1 MEELFMQ
8 WILDL
13 IAKHTKEG
21 VLDTEALTKE
31 INTEF
36 PKHAVPKSEF
46 NEANEKLK
54 TANTTIE
61 TLKKNNG
68 DNETLQNTIKQ
79 HEATIKELQDEA
91 TNSAKTYALKEQ
103 LSKSGV
109 LDPDYLIYKQ
119 GGLEKF
125 NFDKEG
131 KPIGVDDVIKPY
143 KEDKALSHLFKAADG
158 TNYTP
163 AGGGDYTGKNPFAK
177 DTFNLTEQGKL
188 LKENPTQAK
197 ELASA
202 AGYKL

>member
-1 MEELFMQ
+1 MQ
-8 WILDL
+8 WLLDL
-13 IAKHTKEG
+13 IAKHTKDG
-21 VLDTEALTKE
+21 VIDTEALTKE

-46 NEANEKLK
+46 NDINEQLK
-54 TANTTIE
+54 TANSTIKD
-61 TLKKNNG
+61 LKKDNE
-68 DNETLQNTIKQ
+68 DNETLQG
-79 HEATIKELQDEA
+79 TIKEHEKTIAKLQLE
-91 TNSAKTYALKEQ
+91 SANTTKTYALKEQ
-103 LSKSGV
+103 LSKAGV

-131 KPIGVDDVIKPY
+131 KPIGVDDVLKPY
-143 KEDKALSHLFKAADG
+143 KEDKAMTHLFQTGKSG
-158 TNYTP
+158 TDYNP

-188 LKENPTQAK
+188 LKENPAQAK
-197 ELASA
+197 ELAAS

>member
-1 MEELFMQ
+1 MQ

-61 TLKKNNG
+61 TLKKSNG

-79 HEATIKELQDEA
+79 HEQTIQKLQDDA
-91 TNSAKTYALKEQ
+91 ANTAKTYVLKEQ
-103 LSKSGV
+103 LSKAGV

-131 KPIGVDDVIKPY
+131 KPIGIEDILKPL
-143 KEDKALSHLFKAADG
+143 KEDKAMTHLFQLGKNG
-158 TNYTP
+158 TEYNP

>member
-1 MEELFMQ
+1 MQ
-8 WILDL
+8 WLLDL
-13 IAKHTKEG
+13 IAKHTKDG

-31 INTEF
+31 VNTEF

-46 NEANEKLK
+46 NDINEQLK
-54 TANTTIE
+54 TANGTIKD
-61 TLKKNNG
+61 LKKDNG
-68 DNETLQNTIKQ
+68 DNETLQG
-79 HEATIKELQDEA
+79 TIKEHEKTIAKLQLESA
-91 TNSAKTYALKEQ
+91 NTAKTYALKEQ
-103 LSKSGV
+103 LSKAGV

-131 KPIGVDDVIKPY
+131 KPIGVDDVVKPY
-143 KEDKALSHLFKAADG
+143 KEDKTLSHLFKTADG

-163 AGGGDYTGKNPFAK
+163 AGGGSYTGKNPFAK

-188 LKENPTQAK
+188 LKENPVQAK

-202 AGYKL
+202 AGITI

>member
-1 MEELFMQ
+1 MQ

-21 VLDTEALTKE
+21 VLDIEALTKE
-31 INTEF
+31 ISTEF

-46 NEANEKLK
+46 NEVNEKLK
-54 TANTTIE
+54 AANGTID

-68 DNETLQNTIKQ
+68 DNETLQSTIKK
-79 HEATIKELQDEA
+79 HEQTIQKLQEEA
-91 TNSAKTYALKEQ
+91 TNAAKTYVLKEQ
-103 LSKSGV
+103 LSKAGV

-131 KPIGVDDVIKPY
+131 KPIGIEDILKPI
-143 KEDKALSHLFKAADG
+143 KEDKAMAHLFQSGKNG
-158 TNYTP
+158 TEYNP

>member
-1 MEELFMQ
+1 MQ

-61 TLKKNNG
+61 TLKKSNG

-79 HEATIKELQDEA
+79 HEQTIQKLQDDA
-91 TNSAKTYALKEQ
+91 ANTAKTYVLKEQ
-103 LSKSGV
+103 LSKAGV

-119 GGLEKF
+119 GGLDKF

-131 KPIGVDDVIKPY
+131 KPIGVDDVIKPL
-143 KEDKALSHLFKAADG
+143 KEDKAFGHLFKVADG

-163 AGGGDYTGKNPFAK
+163 AGGGSYTGKNPFAK
-177 DTFNLTEQGKL
+177 DSFNLTEQGKL
-188 LKENPTQAK
+188 LTENPAQAK
-197 ELASA
+197 ELAAA
-202 AGYKL
+202 AGVTI

>member
-1 MEELFMQ
+1 MQ
-8 WILDL
+8 WLLDL
-13 IAKHTKEG
+13 ITKHTKDG
-21 VLDTEALTKE
+21 VLDTESLTKE

-46 NEANEKLK
+46 NDINEQLK
-54 TANTTIE
+54 TANGTIKD
-61 TLKKNNG
+61 LKKDNS
-68 DNETLQNTIKQ
+68 DNETLQT
-79 HEATIKELQDEA
+79 TIKEHEKTIAQLQLE
-91 TNSAKTYALKEQ
+91 SANTSKTYALKEQ
-103 LSKSGV
+103 LSKAGV

-131 KPIGVDDVIKPY
+131 KPIGVDDVVKPY
-143 KEDKALSHLFKAADG
+143 KEDKTLSHLFKVSDG

-163 AGGGDYTGKNPFAK
+163 AGGGSYTGKNPFAK
-177 DTFNLTEQGKL
+177 DSFNLTEQGKL
-188 LKENPTQAK
+188 LKENPVQAK

>member
-1 MEELFMQ
+1 MQ

-68 DNETLQNTIKQ
+68 DNETLQSTIKE
-79 HEATIKELQDEA
+79 HEATIKKLQDDA
-91 TNSAKTYALKEQ
+91 TNTTKSYALKEQ
-103 LSKSGV
+103 LSKAGV

-119 GGLEKF
+119 GGIDKF
-125 NFDKEG
+125 NYDKEG
-131 KPIGVDDVIKPY
+131 RPIGIEDVLKPL
-143 KEDKALSHLFKAADG
+143 KEDKAMAHLFQLGKNG
-158 TNYTP
+158 TEYTP
-163 AGGGDYTGKNPFAK
+163 AGGGNYTGKNPFAK
-177 DTFNLTEQGKL
+177 ESFNLTEQGKL
-188 LKENPTQAK
+188 FKENPAQAK
-197 ELASA
+197 EMAAA
-202 AGYKL
+202 AGVNI